1 MNNKIKKND
10 YQIVVK
16 NLWKV
21 FGDDPLASLSEEY
34 LLKSRSE
41 IQSEIGQLIAL
52 RNISFNVKRGE
63 TFVVMGLSGSGKST
77 LVRCLIRLIEKTSGN
92 ISVDGEDINS
102 FDDKNLMDF
111 RRNKVS
117 MVFQNFGLLPHRNVI
132 DNACYGLEI
141 KGIPKKERHKIAKKM
156 ISLVGLDGWEYSKVS
171 ELSGGMQQ
179 RVGLARALAVE
190 PEILLLDEPF
200 SGLDPLIRRQM
211 RSELVDLQK
220 KLKKTMVF
228 ITHDLDEAVRVGHR
242 IAIMRDG
249 AVVQIGTPEEIV
261 VNPADEYVADFVKG
275 ISRLKVV
282 QAKTIMQSIK
292 DYENKFEP
300 LSDDN
305 EIVDEN
311 DVLSK
316 LIETSISKDKPIIV
330 SNKNK
335 QKGNRFEREVV
346 KMCEQAD
353 IPAKRSW
360 GSDGRSLGMHEE
372 VDVLIDSDI
381 RVQAKVRKK
390 IATWLQPSNEVDLQV
405 VKQDRGEVMVVM
417 RFDDWL
423 ADYRRLLELEK
434 RL

>member
-228 ITHDLDEAVRVGHR
+228 ITHD
-242 IAIMRDG
+242 
-249 AVVQIGTPEEIV
+249 
-261 VNPADEYVADFVKG
+261 F
-275 ISRLKVV
+275 
-282 QAKTIMQSIK
+282 
-292 DYENKFEP
+292 
-300 LSDDN
+300 
-305 EIVDEN
+305 
-311 DVLSK
+311 
-316 LIETSISKDKPIIV
+316 
-330 SNKNK
+330 
-335 QKGNRFEREVV
+335 
-346 KMCEQAD
+346 
-353 IPAKRSW
+353 
-360 GSDGRSLGMHEE
+360 
-372 VDVLIDSDI
+372 
-381 RVQAKVRKK
+381 
-390 IATWLQPSNEVDLQV
+390 
-405 VKQDRGEVMVVM
+405 
-417 RFDDWL
+417 
-423 ADYRRLLELEK
+423 
-434 RL
+434 

>member
-16 NLWKV
+16 DLWKV

-41 IQSEIGQLIAL
+41 IQAETGQLIAL

-141 KGIPKKERHKIAKKM
+141 KGIPKRERYKIAKEM

-228 ITHDLDEAVRVGHR
+228 ITHDLDEAIAIGDT

-249 AVVQIGTPEEIV
+249 EIIQMGAPEEIIL
-261 VNPADEYVADFVKG
+261 NPVDKFVAEFTEDVSKENILSTLSISVKPDLIWNFSSRFSELKNRMTNLEIMHVAFVDDEAYSLGVLMRSDIEQCESMEDIKLMLKKSPHSISSKSSLKSAIASLAVSETPIPIVDSREKFVGVATQSS
-275 ISRLKVV
+275 ILKVLKKY
-282 QAKTIMQSIK
+282 QT
-292 DYENKFEP
+292 E
-300 LSDDN
+300 
-305 EIVDEN
+305 EI
-311 DVLSK
+311 
-316 LIETSISKDKPIIV
+316 
-330 SNKNK
+330 
-335 QKGNRFEREVV
+335 
-346 KMCEQAD
+346 A
-353 IPAKRSW
+353 
-360 GSDGRSLGMHEE
+360 
-372 VDVLIDSDI
+372 
-381 RVQAKVRKK
+381 
-390 IATWLQPSNEVDLQV
+390 
-405 VKQDRGEVMVVM
+405 
-417 RFDDWL
+417 
-423 ADYRRLLELEK
+423 
-434 RL
+434 

>member
-10 YQIVVK
+10 YHIIVK

-52 RNISFNVKRGE
+52 RNVSFNVKRGE

-77 LVRCLIRLIEKTSGN
+77 LIRCLIRLIEKTSGN

-141 KGIPKKERHKIAKKM
+141 KGIPIKERQKIAKEM

-228 ITHDLDEAVRVGHR
+228 ITHDLDEAIAIGDT

-249 AVVQIGTPEEIV
+249 EIIQMGSPEEIIL
-261 VNPADEYVADFVKG
+261 NPVDKFVAEFTEDVSKENILSTLSISVKPDLIWKFSSGFSELKNRMSNLEIMHVAFVDNEAYSLGVLMRSDVEQCESMEDIKLILKRSPSS
-275 ISRLKVV
+275 ISSTSSLKSAIASLAVSETPIPIVDSREKFVGVATQSSILKVLKKY
-282 QAKTIMQSIK
+282 QT
-292 DYENKFEP
+292 E
-300 LSDDN
+300 
-305 EIVDEN
+305 EI
-311 DVLSK
+311 
-316 LIETSISKDKPIIV
+316 
-330 SNKNK
+330 
-335 QKGNRFEREVV
+335 
-346 KMCEQAD
+346 A
-353 IPAKRSW
+353 
-360 GSDGRSLGMHEE
+360 
-372 VDVLIDSDI
+372 
-381 RVQAKVRKK
+381 
-390 IATWLQPSNEVDLQV
+390 
-405 VKQDRGEVMVVM
+405 
-417 RFDDWL
+417 
-423 ADYRRLLELEK
+423 
-434 RL
+434 

>member
-10 YQIVVK
+10 YHIIVK

-52 RNISFNVKRGE
+52 RNVSFNVKRGE

-77 LVRCLIRLIEKTSGN
+77 LIRCLIRLIEKTSGN

-141 KGIPKKERHKIAKKM
+141 KGIPIKERHKIAKEM

-228 ITHDLDEAVRVGHR
+228 ITHDLDEAIAIGDT

-249 AVVQIGTPEEIV
+249 EIIQMGSPEEIIL
-261 VNPADEYVADFVKG
+261 NPVDKFVAEFTEDVSKENILSTLSISVKPDLIWKFSSGFSELKNRMSNLEIMHVAFVDNEAYSLGVLMRSDVEQCESMEDIKLILKRSPSS
-275 ISRLKVV
+275 ISSTSSLKSAIASLAVSETPIPIVDSREKFVGVATQSSILKV
-282 QAKTIMQSIK
+282 IK
-292 DYENKFEP
+292 KYQTE
-300 LSDDN
+300 
-305 EIVDEN
+305 EI
-311 DVLSK
+311 
-316 LIETSISKDKPIIV
+316 
-330 SNKNK
+330 
-335 QKGNRFEREVV
+335 
-346 KMCEQAD
+346 A
-353 IPAKRSW
+353 
-360 GSDGRSLGMHEE
+360 
-372 VDVLIDSDI
+372 
-381 RVQAKVRKK
+381 
-390 IATWLQPSNEVDLQV
+390 
-405 VKQDRGEVMVVM
+405 
-417 RFDDWL
+417 
-423 ADYRRLLELEK
+423 
-434 RL
+434 

>member
-41 IQSEIGQLIAL
+41 IQAETGQLIAL

-141 KGIPKKERHKIAKKM
+141 KGIPIKERQKIAKEM

-228 ITHDLDEAVRVGHR
+228 ITHDLDEAIAIGDT

-249 AVVQIGTPEEIV
+249 EIIQMGSPEEIIL
-261 VNPADEYVADFVKG
+261 NPVDKFVAEFTEDVSKENILSTLSISVKPDLIWNFSSGFSELKNRMTNLEIMHVAFVDDEAYSLGVLMRSDVEQCESMEDIKLILKRSPSSISSTSSLKSAIASLAVSETPIPIVDSREKFVGVATQSS
-275 ISRLKVV
+275 ILKV
-282 QAKTIMQSIK
+282 IK
-292 DYENKFEP
+292 KYQTE
-300 LSDDN
+300 
-305 EIVDEN
+305 EI
-311 DVLSK
+311 
-316 LIETSISKDKPIIV
+316 
-330 SNKNK
+330 
-335 QKGNRFEREVV
+335 
-346 KMCEQAD
+346 A
-353 IPAKRSW
+353 
-360 GSDGRSLGMHEE
+360 
-372 VDVLIDSDI
+372 
-381 RVQAKVRKK
+381 
-390 IATWLQPSNEVDLQV
+390 
-405 VKQDRGEVMVVM
+405 
-417 RFDDWL
+417 
-423 ADYRRLLELEK
+423 
-434 RL
+434 